1 MAGDRWEE
9 AAIYRPDG
17 PSVALINLDHG
28 HRRFTIKELHTQEPI
43 IGQPLLLITR
53 GLPDGVPFIQILVS
67 AIEHSGEVG
76 GQTLF
81 RFAEAGDEE
90 YDRIPIR
97 HPSSGS

>member
-1 MAGDRWEE
+1 MAGDQWEE
-9 AAIYRPDG
+9 ATITG
-17 PSVALINLDHG
+17 PEGWPVALINLDHG
-28 HRRFTIKELHTQEPI
+28 RRRFTIKKLHTQKPI
-43 IGQPLLLITR
+43 VGQPLLLDT
-53 GLPDGVPFIQILVS
+53 GDLPDGLPITILVS

>member
-17 PSVALINLDHG
+17 PLVALINLDHG
-28 HRRFTIKELHTQEPI
+28 RRRFTIKELDTQEPI
-43 IGQPLLLITR
+43 IGQPLLLDTGDLPA
-53 GLPDGVPFIQILVS
+53 GLPINILVS
-67 AIEHSGEVG
+67 AIEHSGEPDG
-76 GQTLF
+76 RTLF

-97 HPSSGS
+97 HPSSGN